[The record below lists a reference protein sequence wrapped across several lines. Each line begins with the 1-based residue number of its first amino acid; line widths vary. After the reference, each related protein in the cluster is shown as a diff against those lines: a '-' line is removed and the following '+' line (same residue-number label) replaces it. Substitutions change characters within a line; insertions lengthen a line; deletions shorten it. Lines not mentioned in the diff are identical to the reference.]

1 MKSDSLRATAA
12 AVVAAVVLC
21 AAQATAQPPSPTEQP
36 VDVQKPV
43 EIQNRFV
50 KIDNAL
56 GFNGFFNIGQG
67 AVRIVALMSPTCPR
81 CVAGFEELSRIMKE
95 IPSRRLRP
103 YVVFMPVLEGD
114 TPVAAL
120 ELGAKMLDRRASY
133 FWDPNVS
140 VRDEFQAL
148 TGKDVG
154 DLHVCFLFDTDAV
167 IRDKPDQPVWWMEH
181 AADGSAF
188 NSPAL
193 EANVRELLDRLEEN
207 LHKGDKEPS
216 EGE

>member
-1 MKSDSLRATAA
+1 MHSNRLRATAA
-12 AVVAAVVLC
+12 VVVAAVLFC
-21 AAQATAQPPSPTEQP
+21 AAQATAQPASPEEKP
-36 VDVQKPV
+36 IDVR
-43 EIQNRFV
+43 NRFA

-67 AVRIVALMSPTCPR
+67 AVRIVALLSPTCPR
-81 CVAGFEELSRIMKE
+81 CVAGFEELRRIMQA

-114 TPVAAL
+114 TPQAAL

-133 FWDPNVS
+133 FWDPNMS
-140 VRDEFQAL
+140 VREEFQGL
-148 TGKDVG
+148 TGKDAANE
-154 DLHVCFLFDTDAV
+154 HVCFLFDTDAV

-188 NSPAL
+188 DGPAL
-193 EANVRELLDRLEEN
+193 EAKVRELLDRLEQN
-207 LHKGDKEPS
+207 IHKGDKAPA
-216 EGE
+216 EGQ